1 MKARLVVM
9 VPTIVETS
17 YNGAPE
23 DMADWARA
31 YVRNHFHKAVPTGH
45 DHTKGPVGG
54 LYTAKLMECVEVEDP
69 LEEMV
74 APGGMVA

>member
-9 VPTIVETS
+9 VPTVVEAE
-17 YNGAPE
+17 YRGDPA
-23 DMADWARA
+23 DMAEWAQ
-31 YVRNHFHKAVPTGH
+31 YYTTKMFHTAVPTGH
-45 DHTKGPVGG
+45 DHRKGPTGD

-74 APGGMVA
+74 APGGMAA